1 VQSRDE
7 YQNRLPRK
15 GITVMHFNSVVSIE
29 SLTSHGKRSPSRLEG
44 HLWQELHISS
54 IPLAA
59 SRILVSIEHS
69 DMKS

>member
-1 VQSRDE
+1 
-7 YQNRLPRK
+7 
-15 GITVMHFNSVVSIE
+15 MHFNSVVSIE